1 MAAVADAPAGFF
13 PISEISSYHSKWVLR
28 ARVTA
33 KGQLRSFSSRNGQST
48 QVFDCSLLDESGEI
62 RASFFGE
69 MANKYYGVIEQGKV
83 FTFSRGGCKI
93 ANRQYNRTNHRYEL
107 VFDRDGLV
115 EPAADDG
122 HIAAVKFNFVDLR
135 VVQSKTMPCSVD
147 VCGIIVAFKPV
158 VEFTSKDGKALV
170 KRDITVADDT
180 ATSMDVAIW
189 GDRAKM
195 EDKSFEGC
203 PLVCLK
209 GVTVKE
215 FKGGRTG
222 SLEQAGSIVFDS
234 TLPDAERVRQW
245 WKASGGQ
252 ASFTSLSLSQEGVT
266 DLLALQA
273 KPLPCTAEL
282 CGVVVSSK
290 APFSFTSQ
298 AGKALVKREIVI
310 ADHSGLSM
318 QVTLWGERA
327 QQDDALFDGGVVV
340 LLRGVLVKE
349 WNGGRS
355 GSLLE
360 AGSLIFSPTT
370 PEAEKVK
377 LWWLTGGSSQSLTAL
392 SQEGAGGAAARLAA
406 DRACT
411 IADMRA
417 AAELV
422 TAQPEVFS
430 VISRLSTVQTKK
442 QGETQPLMYM
452 ACQEPRAGT
461 SLLCNK
467 RVGEDGVCPACQRA
481 GKAAP
486 RLNIRC
492 RFADFTDGAW
502 LTTFHEAAQS
512 VLGLAAEQAK
522 EIESR
527 EDGREALEAAIR
539 RRYFHQPLQ
548 VSVRAKLDTYNGEQR
563 ANITCFDARPVNY
576 GQHGRTMLKSIRE
589 MLEQHAVAAAT
600 LAMSAA

>member
-33 KGQLRSFSSRNGQST
+33 KGQLRSFNSRNGQAM

-62 RASFFGE
+62 RASFFGD
-69 MANKYYGVIEQGKV
+69 MANKYHGMIEQGKV

-93 ANRQYNRTNHRYEL
+93 ANRQYNRTSHRYEL
-107 VFDRDGLV
+107 VFDRDGLI
-115 EPAADDG
+115 EPASDDG
-122 HIAAVKFNFVDLR
+122 KIATVNFNFVDLR

-147 VCGIIVAFKPV
+147 VCGIVVAFKPV
-158 VEFTSKDGKALV
+158 VEFTSKDGKELV

-195 EDKSFEGC
+195 EDKAFEGS

-222 SLEQAGSIVFDS
+222 SLEQAGAIVFDS
-234 TLPDAERVRQW
+234 TLPDAERLRQW
-245 WKASGGQ
+245 WKSSGSQ
-252 ASFTSLSLSQEGVT
+252 ASFTSLSLSQEGIT
-266 DLLALQA
+266 DLLTLQA
-273 KPLPCTAEL
+273 KALPCTTEL
-282 CGVVVSSK
+282 CGVVVNFK

-298 AGKALVKREIVI
+298 AGKALVKREIVL
-310 ADHSGLSM
+310 ADHTGLSM
-318 QVTLWGERA
+318 QVTLWGDRA
-327 QQDDALFDGGVVV
+327 QQDDKLFDGGAVV
-340 LLRGVLVKE
+340 LIRGVLVKE

-360 AGSLIFSPTT
+360 AGSLIFSPAT

-377 LWWLTGGSSQSLTAL
+377 LWWSTGGSSQSLTAL
-392 SQEGAGGAAARLAA
+392 SQEGAGGAARLAA
-406 DRACT
+406 GRACT

-422 TAQPEVFS
+422 TASPEVFS
-430 VISRLSTVQTKK
+430 VISRLSVVQTKK

-452 ACQEPRAGT
+452 ACQEPRPGSA
-461 SLLCNK
+461 LLCNK
-467 RVGEDGVCPACQRA
+467 RVGEDGFCPSCQRL
-481 GKAAP
+481 GKVAP

-492 RFADFTDGAW
+492 RFADFSDGAW

-512 VLGLAAEQAK
+512 VIGLTAEQAK
-522 EIESR
+522 EMESR
-527 EDGREALEAAIR
+527 EDGREALESAIR

-563 ANITCFDARPVNY
+563 ANITCFDARPVNC
-576 GQHGRTMLKSIRE
+576 GQHGRAMLKSIRE
-589 MLEQHAVAAAT
+589 MLEQSALAAAT
-600 LAMSAA
+600 LAASAA